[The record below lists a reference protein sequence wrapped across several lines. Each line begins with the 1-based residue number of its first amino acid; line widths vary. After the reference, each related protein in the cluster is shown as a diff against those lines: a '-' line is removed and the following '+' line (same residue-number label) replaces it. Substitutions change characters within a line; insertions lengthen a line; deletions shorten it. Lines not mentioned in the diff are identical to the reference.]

1 MTTYREMMIE
11 TEQNLSWCKHLQS
24 ENGRVIFAQNEGEIC
39 SMEIDGQEIHIG
51 YKSGISAADLQQAAK
66 AANED
71 YDQLKADEWDD
82 EAILLDVCHEKP
94 CYRCPWFDIC
104 EAMDD
109 PDGWDEEEEEEEE

>member
-11 TEQNLSWCKHLQS
+11 TEQTLSWCKPMQS

-39 SMEIDGQEIHIG
+39 GMQIDGKEVRIPQ
-51 YKSGISAADLQQAAK
+51 SGISAFDLQRAAK

-82 EAILLDVCHEKP
+82 EEILGDVCHAKP
-94 CYRCPWFDIC
+94 CCRCPWFGSC

-109 PDGWDEEEEEEEE
+109 PDEWDEEEEE